1 MSQTKGMERDAAVA
15 RLARLD
21 CCAVS
26 DALDKLKLTG
36 VVSGLPQLSGSGR
49 IAGRAVTMRAGVGT
63 PPPGLPRHLG
73 ATCIES
79 SKAGDII
86 VVEQKSGIE
95 AGSWGGILTLGAQ
108 LRGVTGVVADGPV
121 RDIDEARSYDFP
133 IFARGCTAH
142 TARGR
147 IVELATNEPVEIG
160 DVLVNPG
167 DYVIADGSAVIFIRS
182 EHIERVLEAAE
193 SIAAREAAMVSALR
207 EGKLITEV
215 MGANYEHMLKQP
227 ETSTK

>member
-1 MSQTKGMERDAAVA
+1 MSPTETKTIERDAALA

-49 IAGRAVTMRAGVGT
+49 IAGRAVTMRAGVGS
-63 PPPGLPRHLG
+63 PPPGPPRHLG
-73 ATCIES
+73 AICIES
-79 SKAGDII
+79 SKPGNII
-86 VVEQKSGIE
+86 VVEQKSGVE

-108 LRGVTGVVADGPV
+108 LRGVAGVIADGPV
-121 RDIDEARSYDFP
+121 RDIDEAKGYGFP
-133 IFARGCTAH
+133 IFARGCTAR

-160 DVLVNPG
+160 DVLVSAG
-167 DYVIADGSAVIFIRS
+167 DYVLADGSAVVFIS
-182 EHIERVLEAAE
+182 PANIERVLEAAE
-193 SIAAREAAMVSALR
+193 SVAAREAAMVGALR
-207 EGKLITEV
+207 AGKPITEV
-215 MGANYEHMLKQP
+215 MGANYEQMLKP
-227 ETSTK
+227 